1 MGLLLAVISAA
12 QAEAAEFP
20 KGGGIGREGLWVLVG
35 FVYLSALV
43 T

>member
-1 MGLLLAVISAA
+1 MGLLLVVISAA
-12 QAEAAEFP
+12 QAEAVEFP
-20 KGGGIGREGLWVLVG
+20 KGGEIGHEGRWILVG